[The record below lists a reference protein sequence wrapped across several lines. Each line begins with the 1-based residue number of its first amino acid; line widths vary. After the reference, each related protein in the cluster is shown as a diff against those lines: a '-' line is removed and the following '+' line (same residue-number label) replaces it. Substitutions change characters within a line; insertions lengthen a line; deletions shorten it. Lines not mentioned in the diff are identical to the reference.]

1 MSKFSEGM
9 KKFFAGFWHVLSN
22 NLGLKIVSVIF
33 AIILWG
39 FVMTEINP
47 PKEKEFKSL
56 DLKYQNNNSL
66 SEKGL
71 TIKGSLEDILDKVDI
86 TVEADPDYL
95 YLITEENINAYVDLS
110 VINRSGEQSVAI
122 KASSSIG
129 TVVDI
134 NPKTVMLNVE
144 DYITRTV
151 PVAYEFKNLPDD
163 SYYVSQPVITPES
176 VEIKGARSFVEQVSS
191 AVCYIDMHE
200 VTEDIKETISLVL
213 RDEEG
218 EILDPVEYSEEVP
231 SVIVD
236 VVVLPQKRVP
246 INLKGA
252 IVGLE
257 DVADGFIVTNYYAE
271 PTTVLVAAEQSILDT
286 ILDVQVETIDITGVK
301 TDQSIQTNIKP
312 ISDVIITNEAQ
323 TLTVNVEVRA
333 EETTQI
339 FQAVEIEVRNLGEGL
354 AATVGPKT
362 VKVVVTDEALAVT
375 NLRNRDIKLY
385 IDVAGKEPGEYSMPI
400 LIEPLTRINADNIE
414 LSTTTAQVT
423 ITNE

>member
-312 ISDVIITNEAQ
+312 ISDVIISNEAQ
-323 TLTVNVEVRA
+323 TLTVNVEV
-333 EETTQI
+333 QCGG
-339 FQAVEIEVRNLGEGL
+339 NN
-354 AATVGPKT
+354 P
-362 VKVVVTDEALAVT
+362 
-375 NLRNRDIKLY
+375 DI
-385 IDVAGKEPGEYSMPI
+385 PGG
-400 LIEPLTRINADNIE
+400 
-414 LSTTTAQVT
+414 
-423 ITNE
+423 

>member
-375 NLRNRDIKLY
+375 NLKNRDIKLY
-385 IDVAGKEPGEYSMPI
+385 IDVEGKEPGEYSMPI
-400 LIEPLTRINADNIE
+400 LIEPLTRINSDNIE

>member
-1 MSKFSEGM
+1 MSKFSEGA
-9 KKFFAGFWHVLSN
+9 KKFFAGFWHLLSN
-22 NLGLKIVSVIF
+22 NLGLKIASVVF

-56 DLKYQNNNSL
+56 DLKYQNTNSL

-95 YLITEENINAYVDLS
+95 YLVTQENINAYVDLS

-122 KASSSIG
+122 KAASSIG

-134 NPKTVMLNVE
+134 SPRTVMLNVE

-200 VTEDIKETISLVL
+200 VTEDIKESIALVL

-218 EILDPVEYSEEVP
+218 DILDPVAYNEEIP
-231 SVIVD
+231 TVIVD

-257 DVADGFIVTNYYAE
+257 DVAEGFIVTNYYAE

-312 ISDVIITNEAQ
+312 ISDVIISNEAQ

-339 FQAVEIEVRNLGEGL
+339 FQAVEIEIRNLGDGL
-354 AATVGPKT
+354 SATIGPKT
-362 VKVVVTDEALAVT
+362 VKVVVTDEALAVM
-375 NLRNRDIKLY
+375 NLRNKDIKLY
-385 IDVAGKEPGEYSMPI
+385 IDVSGKGAGEYSMPI
-400 LIEPLTRINADNIE
+400 LIEQLDRINTENVE